1 MITVCPKFTLTSTPE
16 SLSPELCLTTYKLLS
31 RPKIWL
37 QISVQRPG
45 WATRGRPK
53 SSQKKVLPNLIV

>member
-31 RPKIWL
+31 RPKIRL
-37 QISVQRPG
+37 QM
-45 WATRGRPK
+45 
-53 SSQKKVLPNLIV
+53 VLYGYRFTVFGEKLKLYERKNAGAI